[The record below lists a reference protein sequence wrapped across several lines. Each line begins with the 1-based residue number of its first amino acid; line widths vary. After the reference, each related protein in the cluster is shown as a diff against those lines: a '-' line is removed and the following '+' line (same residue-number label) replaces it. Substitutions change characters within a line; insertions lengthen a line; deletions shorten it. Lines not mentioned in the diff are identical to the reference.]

1 MLYCF
6 MGWKQGHAVFYILPC
21 VIVGL
26 LVIKALAYFF
36 FVRYD
41 FRNVLFGIGINA
53 VLWSVL
59 AVMFTIYWYVAG
71 PPTLRGT
78 AGMVVFDLL
87 AAVNVILLAKLLRKK
102 RETDKS
108 TTVAQTQK

>member
-1 MLYCF
+1 MLYSF
-6 MGWKQGHAVFYILPC
+6 LGWKQGHAVFYIFPC
-21 VIVGL
+21 IILGL

-41 FRNVLFGIGINA
+41 FRNVLFGIRVNA

-59 AVMFTIYWYVAG
+59 AVIFTISWYLSG
-71 PPTLRGT
+71 SPTLRGT
-78 AGMVVFDLL
+78 AGMVIFDLL